1 MASDRSANASGLVR
15 SGYVPV
21 MIYAPIV
28 LAQARGYY
36 ADAGVEV
43 ELRAMPTGRDI
54 VPNLV
59 SGRFDIAAGGPGPD
73 FWQALRD
80 GHDIR
85 LIAPLH
91 AERPPATTPLIARAD
106 LFDSGEVASVE
117 DLRGRPVSSPS
128 PGVPLFWLHSALERG
143 GLTLD
148 DVDLR
153 FVPYDQVGAAFQRR
167 EIDAA
172 LLGEPLVTD
181 LIDRGIA
188 ARLESDFVDGL
199 QPTYLYTLAE
209 TLETRRDEI
218 TRFVSAYLRACADL
232 QSGNLDL
239 GWSAASTMDVI
250 SHFTDVPGVEVAE
263 SMHPIY
269 EPEGR
274 FRRGSIARIYDF
286 FVARGDVEPIDGFDP
301 DSLIDESIVEALR
314 DGSHPPTSSP
324 NPGREGAR
332 GESQHERGSS
342 DASIGQ
348 PSPRIGREEGGEGR
362 P

>member
-1 MASDRSANASGLVR
+1 MNSRPARLR

-21 MIYAPIV
+21 LIYTPLV
-28 LAQARGYY
+28 LAAARGYY
-36 ADAGVEV
+36 ADAGLDV
-43 ELRAMPTGRDI
+43 ELDVLPTGRDI
-54 VPNLV
+54 VSNLL

-73 FWQALRD
+73 FWQALAAAPATPMTHRN
-80 GHDIR
+80 GYPMGTRYQDIR

-91 AERPPATTPLIARAD
+91 AERPPATTPLIVRAG
-106 LFDSGEVASVE
+106 LFDSGEIASVD

-128 PGVPLFWLHSALERG
+128 GGTPLFWLHSALQRG

-153 FVPYDQVGAAFQRR
+153 FVPYDEVGAAFQRG

-181 LIDRGIA
+181 LIDRRIA
-188 ARLESDFVDGL
+188 VRLESDFVDGL
-199 QPTYLYTLAE
+199 QPTYLYTLAQ
-209 TLETRRDEI
+209 TLDERRDDL

-232 QSGNLDL
+232 QSGDPER
-239 GWSAASTMDVI
+239 GWAAPSTLEI
-250 SHFTDVPGVEVAE
+250 IAGFTDPSTSAQGRLGVEVAE

-286 FVARGDVEPIDGFDP
+286 FVSRGDVEPIPGFDP
-301 DSLIDESIVEALR
+301 DSLIDESVV
-314 DGSHPPTSSP
+314 
-324 NPGREGAR
+324 REVGNW
-332 GESQHERGSS
+332 
-342 DASIGQ
+342 
-348 PSPRIGREEGGEGR
+348 
-362 P
+362 